1 MRGRLSYTVAAVAV
15 LGVVAAAVVSGQ
27 NQRGLATMDDLLA
40 ELRGLR
46 ADINNAAAASMRL
59 QSLIARLSLQEQR
72 INTLG
77 RQVTDVNAQLE
88 TVTRERINHED
99 HLKQFES
106 AIADGT
112 LPQALRREDAEAEVA
127 SQRRSL
133 SQIRAREAQLRN
145 QAAAVAGLIA
155 TEQNR
160 WSDFNGRLDDLER
173 SLESDASGRR

>member
-1 MRGRLSYTVAAVAV
+1 MRGRLSYSGAAIAV
-15 LGVVAAAVVSGQ
+15 VGVVAAAVVSGQ
-27 NQRGLATMDDLLA
+27 NQRGPATMDDLLA
-40 ELRGLR
+40 EVRGLR
-46 ADINNAAAASMRL
+46 ADISNSAAASMRL
-59 QSLIARLSLQEQR
+59 QSLIALLSLQEQR
-72 INTLG
+72 IDTLG
-77 RQVTDVNAQLE
+77 RQATDVNAQLE

-99 HLKQFES
+99 HLKQLES
-106 AIADGT
+106 AIAEGT

-127 SQRRSL
+127 GQKRSL

-173 SLESDASGRR
+173 SLESGASGRR